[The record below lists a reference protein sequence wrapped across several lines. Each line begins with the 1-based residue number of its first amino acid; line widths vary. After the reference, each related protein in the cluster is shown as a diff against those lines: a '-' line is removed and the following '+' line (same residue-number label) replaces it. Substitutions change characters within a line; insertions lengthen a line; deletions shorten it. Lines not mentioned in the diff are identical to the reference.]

1 MNKIHKILISMLV
14 VFSLLPF
21 SSVSAET
28 SVNSKEADT
37 LISELIYYYG
47 EGARTDV
54 LRTLDLMKENYSE
67 KYTIWNSVIHYWDWV
82 ENEMEENLAVAP
94 DGLPQDN
101 SHAFIVL
108 GFALKSDGT
117 MKDELIGRLEVALNS
132 AEKYPDSYILVTGG
146 VEKNGWT
153 EGDRMHDWLVD
164 HGISEDRIIVE
175 NESSNT
181 AENAANSFDILY
193 NDYDIKTV
201 SLITSQYH
209 LKRGSILYYTMSLL
223 KAEELGVEP
232 IAFLG
237 EGNAGWFRED
247 KTEEPMSLKAN
258 SMYSIADVE
267 RSENLPFSK
276 LENLSIEGYLEYY
289 LDEKLNLKV
298 YAQYDNGY
306 LRDVT
311 ELADITGY
319 DSNIAG
325 DQELEIS
332 YEENGKLINKNVTV
346 TVLEG
351 TLSVASMQ
359 EMVEILQNKAEF
371 SDAEAARA
379 LHIHLAAVKRFEET
393 EQTEKVLKHLHGFQ
407 NLLEY
412 QQNEGLISDYAYDL
426 LRRDTEYLIEA
437 AS

>member
-1 MNKIHKILISMLV
+1 M
-14 VFSLLPF
+14 
-21 SSVSAET
+21 
-28 SVNSKEADT
+28 
-37 LISELIYYYG
+37 
-47 EGARTDV
+47 
-54 LRTLDLMKENYSE
+54 
-67 KYTIWNSVIHYWDWV
+67 
-82 ENEMEENLAVAP
+82 
-94 DGLPQDN
+94 
-101 SHAFIVL
+101 
-108 GFALKSDGT
+108 
-117 MKDELIGRLEVALNS
+117 
-132 AEKYPDSYILVTGG
+132 
-146 VEKNGWT
+146 
-153 EGDRMHDWLVD
+153 
-164 HGISEDRIIVE
+164 
-175 NESSNT
+175 
-181 AENAANSFDILY
+181 Y

-276 LENLSIEGYLEYY
+276 LENLNIEGYLEYY
-289 LDEKLNLKV
+289 LNEKLNLKV

-311 ELADITGY
+311 KLADITGY
-319 DSNIAG
+319 DPNTAG
-325 DQELEIS
+325 DQQLEIS

-346 TVLEG
+346 TVLEE
-351 TLSVASMQ
+351 TPSVASMQ
-359 EMVEILQNKAEF
+359 ELVESLQDKGEF
-371 SDAEAARA
+371 SDADAARA
-379 LHIHLAAVKRFEET
+379 LDIHLVAVKRFEET

-426 LRRDTEYLIEA
+426 LRRDTEYLIEGHHN
-437 AS
+437 